1 MASTS
6 RRSFIVSSGAA
17 ASALTGPVRLA
28 AAAAGPVR
36 IRNIEIFPIE
46 IPTPKEELEAGKY
59 ARYTYYEVET
69 DAGVRG
75 CSFDRGTEYRQ
86 LERVIRPALVG
97 QDLFAIER
105 HLAAGLRRWGGL
117 EEAIWDAIGK
127 VAGQPVYRLLGGAT
141 PRLKVYLT
149 AVWRGKAD
157 QSQVPYKDQVE
168 FALKMKQAG
177 YKGLKIRAWR
187 PNPTDDADAC
197 GEIRAAVGPDFA
209 LMVDRT
215 ADLNGLWSYE
225 TGLRVAR
232 ALEKHNV
239 AWLEEPFARDDFFG
253 PARLAREVDIRISG
267 GERFEGL
274 DAYRECLVRDT
285 YDILQPDTVICG
297 GIFTVRKIAALAE
310 AFHRPVTLHGS
321 MGLRL
326 AGWIQASA
334 AIGAEWQEMAIITP
348 PMLPEEQWSPAR
360 KVLNTPVLFTTRDG
374 YVDVPQAPGLGLDV
388 NREAVAGYRIPNS
401 PVRPFYPQYPG

>member
-6 RRSFIVSSGAA
+6 RRNFIATSGAA
-17 ASALTGPVRLA
+17 ASALTGPLRLA

-86 LERVIRPALVG
+86 LDRIRPALVG

-105 HLAAGLRRWGGL
+105 HLKAGLHRWGGL
-117 EEAIWDAIGK
+117 EEATWDAIGK
-127 VAGQPVYRLLGGAT
+127 IAGQPVYRLLGGAT

-149 AVWRGKAD
+149 VVWRGKAD

-274 DAYRECLVRDT
+274 DAYRECLVHDT

-334 AIGAEWQEMAIITP
+334 AIGAEW
-348 PMLPEEQWSPAR
+348 
-360 KVLNTPVLFTTRDG
+360 
-374 YVDVPQAPGLGLDV
+374 
-388 NREAVAGYRIPNS
+388 
-401 PVRPFYPQYPG
+401 